1 MPEARQSLVE
11 TAFAG
16 SNPYGKKLA
25 EALQPVGDLQWSKAL
40 AAYRRHLEM
49 TSFVDR
55 VLKRVSSMEGDQVDA
70 IFDLLGRLREAERE
84 NLELRAAQAGQAA
97 PTDVTSQHHLSNSH
111 LLSEKDAV
119 LHRIALSNCKKHGRR
134 LLQKWHPDREGGDA
148 EVFDMCR
155 MAIDSGDVELVQILL
170 YRFGDNNAVKDFDP
184 ERIAETIAVRTT
196 RYTGTRLF
204 SVFSLYINQPFE
216 LFAVRLIE
224 LLSARL
230 NHLKSMNIPGA
241 LGGETQPG
249 ESDEEPDS
257 AE

>member
-1 MPEARQSLVE
+1 MDETRQSLVE

-16 SNPYGKKLA
+16 GNPYGEKLV
-25 EALQPVGDLQWSKAL
+25 EALQPVGDLRWSEAL
-40 AAYRRHLEM
+40 AAYRHHLEM
-49 TSFVDR
+49 TGFVDK
-55 VLKRVSSMEGDQVDA
+55 VLKKISAVENEKVDA
-70 IFDLLGRLREAERE
+70 VFELLSKIREAERE
-84 NLELRAAQAGQAA
+84 NLELRAAQAGQTS
-97 PTDVTSQHHLSNSH
+97 PTDVTAQHHLSNSH

-119 LHRIALSNCKKHGRR
+119 LHRIALANCKKHGRR

-184 ERIAETIAVRTT
+184 ERIAESISVRTT
-196 RYTGTRLF
+196 KHMGTRLF
-204 SVFSLYINQPFE
+204 GVFSLYINQPFE
-216 LFAVRLIE
+216 VFIERLTE

-241 LGGETQPG
+241 LGGEVQTG
-249 ESDEEPDS
+249 ESNEEPDS